1 MHHTFFLNK
10 FYLFK
15 KNNKIFNI
23 FKRVYLNK
31 MGSFELVGAING
43 EDDPSCVVP
52 VEKYVS
58 TRTGMKL
65 YVNKVSGPVVEGY
78 FSLATEASDDDGLPH
93 TLEHMIFLGS
103 HDYPYSGI
111 LDILANKVFAA
122 GTNAWTAVDNT
133 TYTISTA
140 EKCGFL
146 QILPIY
152 LDHIFYPLLNESGFI
167 TEVYHITGEG
177 EDAGVVYSEMQSVE
191 NEDENV
197 VERELAK
204 ILYPDPEC
212 GYRYETGG
220 VLHNLRTSCSHKKV
234 VDYHKKMYKA
244 DNLAVVIAGQI
255 DSQEIIEVLEKFED
269 KILSKTKSEELRLVE
284 KPFTRALT
292 SIGQN
297 TERLVFY
304 PSDQCT
310 NGLVSIAWRGP
321 HITDLK
327 LIIALDLILYYLT
340 DSSIS
345 PLYSHFISKKS
356 YCNKIHYRVEEY
368 RESYFSLSFTNT
380 QMDALDNIKEEL
392 MQLLSDLT
400 EEKIEFDSSRMDNVI
415 KMKISEI
422 HDKLEDSPHETMSM
436 ICIGDFLYGNPDNP
450 LDVSYFCLF
459 FWTAIWTRKIF

>member
-1 MHHTFFLNK
+1 
-10 FYLFK
+10 
-15 KNNKIFNI
+15 
-23 FKRVYLNK
+23 
-31 MGSFELVGAING
+31 MGSFELIGTISRD
-43 EDDPSCVVP
+43 EDPSCVVP

-58 TRTGMKL
+58 SRTGMKL

-103 HDYPYSGI
+103 EDYPYSGI

-152 LDHIFYPLLNESGFI
+152 LDHIFFPLLNESGFV
-167 TEVYHITGEG
+167 TEVYHINGEG

-197 VERELAK
+197 VDRELAK

-220 VLHNLRTSCSHKKV
+220 VLKNLRTSCSHQKV
-234 VDYHKKMYKA
+234 IDYHRKMYKP
-244 DNLAVVIAGQI
+244 DNLAVVVAGQI
-255 DSQEIIEVLEKFED
+255 ESHEIIQVLEKFED
-269 KILSKTKSEELRLVE
+269 KILSKTKPDALRLNE
-284 KPFTRALT
+284 RPFSRAITPL
-292 SIGQN
+292 SQN
-297 TERLVFY
+297 IERVVYY
-304 PSDQCT
+304 PSDQT
-310 NGLVSIAWRGP
+310 TSGLVSIAWRGP

-327 LIIALDLILYYLT
+327 LIISIDLILYYLT

-368 RESYFSLSFTNT
+368 KESYFSLSFTNT
-380 QMDALDNIKEEL
+380 RLDAMDKIKGEL
-392 MQLLSDLT
+392 MQILHDLA
-400 EEKIEFDSSRMDNVI
+400 EQIIEFDSNRMNNII

-422 HDKLEDSPHETMSM
+422 NDKLEDSPHETMSM
-436 ICIGDFLYGNPDNP
+436 ICIGDFLYGNPSNP
-450 LDVSYFCLF
+450 SDVRF
-459 FWTAIWTRKIF
+459 FSHNFIFFFFFKIKKISLNN